1 MNNESENL
9 ILSGQTPLRGQVKVQ
24 SSTPI
29 TIFLLC
35 LSFILNKKSK
45 LLGDFNSQVTLDF
58 LTKIRVFGF
67 EVMNT
72 GDTLESLNY
81 SGDSDN
87 VFFSGAD
94 FASSLILTLMLAKR
108 GGVEVLNNK
117 DLISFYNYL
126 GFEVKGEEAK
136 YFVSNKVGKDSKSSI
151 TFHTLNEQ
159 YYYIAI
165 LTLLLNNKEFSISS
179 IDLTYEL
186 NILIELLKELGFVKD
201 VVYGNFITVNFDF
214 TNVEKS
220 VFEKLKVPGDPKEY
234 IFYCVSSIATGGEIE
249 VVGLDPKMVAS
260 TLKVFSSLGVGFESI
275 SESSLK
281 IWWGKDSKFET
292 ASITDTDEYLD
303 FTKLC
308 LIPCIATSLRK
319 EEQPIY
325 VSLNTEKYRSYLQD
339 INILGGNIEIDEK
352 GVTINEVSKIKGG
365 KLTLSD
371 TGEIENYA
379 RLIIALTSRI
389 TIKDFTNLVY
399 YNHGLLNK
407 LESLGGKIEYDIAN

>member
-1 MNNESENL
+1 MNNESKNL

-24 SSTPI
+24 SSTSI

-35 LSFILNKKSK
+35 LGFLLNKKSK
-45 LLGDFNSQVTLDF
+45 LYGDFNSQVILDF
-58 LTKIRVFGF
+58 LTKLRVFGF

-94 FASSLILTLMLAKR
+94 FASSLILTLMLAKK
-108 GGVEVLNNK
+108 GGAEVLNNK

-126 GFEVKGEEAK
+126 GFEVRGVKAK

-151 TFHTLNEQ
+151 TFHNLNEQ
-159 YYYIAI
+159 YYYMAI
-165 LTLLLNNKEFSISS
+165 LTLLLNKKEFSISS
-179 IDLTYEL
+179 VGLTYEL
-186 NILIELLKELGFVKD
+186 NILVELLKELGFVKD
-201 VVYGNFITVNFDF
+201 AVYGNFITVNFDF
-214 TNVEKS
+214 TNVDKN
-220 VFEKLKVPGDPKEY
+220 VFENLKVPGDPKEY
-234 IFYCVSSIATGGEIE
+234 IFYSVSSIATGGEIE
-249 VVGLDPKMVAS
+249 VVGIDPKMFAS
-260 TLKVFSSLGVGFESI
+260 TLKIFSSLGVGFESI
-275 SESSLK
+275 SEESLK
-281 IWWGKDSKFET
+281 IWWGKDSKFEI

-308 LIPCIATSLRK
+308 LIPCIATNLRK
-319 EEQPIY
+319 EGHPIY
-325 VSLNTEKYRSYLQD
+325 ISLNTEKYRSYLQD
-339 INILGGNIEIDEK
+339 LNILGGKVEIDEK
-352 GVTINEVSKIKGG
+352 GVTIDEVSKIKGG

-379 RLIIALTSRI
+379 RLIIALTSKI

-399 YNHGLLNK
+399 YNHGLFNK
-407 LESLGGKIEYDIAN
+407 LESLGGQIEYGTTN